1 MSNPSNLYAE
11 KIYSEH
17 PLVLWALD
25 DQADY
30 VSLIT
35 DAKRNMASFPW
46 DDTDS
51 CTISSGSLITGEPFP
66 DSPTSIVS
74 CNVPAGASGESIIL
88 SPDIV
93 NFQDLNTTLG
103 TFSIGSYFYIDSLY
117 INSISIGYEYTDTT
131 TLEVVQKSKTFSD
144 PEYQSWSF
152 MSETFE
158 IPEENTN
165 FKIIIKILT
174 SSGGATSADYKVYF
188 NGITTGQWS
197 EEFHKESLGVTP
209 ASFPATIAID
219 TTDTVIP
226 AAAYGV
232 SSDTAYYL
240 VKNNALLA
248 KNTSIP
254 LVFGASGLTKIIPN
268 TSNKPSLVFPG
279 QGFLNKSGQHKEYT
293 VEFWARIIADSPDP
307 KRIFG
312 PIASTDGLYVDSGF
326 LTLVVGGKSN
336 SHFVG
341 EWFRP
346 MLIHIRLIKNSVTVL
361 LNGEQVIE
369 ISIDTASLLLP
380 DLLDESVPQRS
391 QDWLGFYAYD
401 NVSLIEVDC
410 LAIYSYQVS
419 VSVAKRRWV
428 YGQGVSSAQS
438 INSSYGGTSAFI
450 DYSFSNY
457 TANYNYP
464 SFAQWQQGSFD
475 NLETTSLELTTP
487 SYSLPN
493 IFLDTKSIDDLY
505 TDCKAV
511 QTDQDSGALPYKFL
525 SFRPNSTWAGIGT
538 YLNFPKLNILN
549 DKVKSVYGVF
559 SSGILLIDGG
569 YYNTSPTD
577 SIDAEYYNTTSWAE
591 SYDAGSYVAEG
602 TSQTLI
608 KIYNTL
614 TDDFFVIRLNGDIVE
629 YVLNYNE
636 IEETVYTTEAIE
648 SEQLFAVGINI
659 DDLSNVFGG
668 NVSAFFGNVNG
679 LKVYVAGDEE
689 ITNSFSGKIYS
700 LGFTTE
706 LNHKSI
712 SDYFNEYGV
721 VNFDD
726 LSISGVTEETNALA
740 LINHL
745 ASYTLLPIEA
755 YDEFFL
761 DIGVSGHWQD
771 YLPLSYFAK
780 YVNNAQGASY
790 YDLDF
795 LQFNLGHSS
804 PSKLLEKETTS
815 SWTYEDLKQQY
826 SAPIQQTY
834 YQIDNS
840 LITGWNDY
848 EDLAQKALKYYE
860 YDTSESFVKSYIT
873 FQYVAEG
880 ANALDEHFT
889 IDVPAKEGSIIDI
902 DNYPDWVASKF
913 EVVDNTI
920 IYPSKS
926 IDFNDIAI
934 VYSVDFNVRGIINRP
949 VKIKK
954 LEIASQAL
962 SDNSFNSVGTKF
974 GVDLVPYK
982 KSGIYFDYKSK
993 NPFSIY
999 KSSTPYLYL
1008 TKNSGIEVRG
1018 DFAFETNRGIAMP
1031 INKELSDEYRVSS
1044 MQAWMFAN
1052 QDSFS
1057 ASPIEIFEI
1066 EYKEDIIKFYMVADS
1081 PSGSRAKI
1089 YALSSATGTE
1099 YTKLTYFW
1107 NGVSVQNPVITIKEW
1122 GSLGL
1127 QFSSALKFDLYIG
1140 AINLNGPMLFN
1151 NISFYQANNL
1161 QQVQSVVTRPWLKVK
1176 TSDGTN
1182 WDWTYWSENYD
1193 WQETLV
1199 VSSSELYGVNPT
1211 DVYKNYLGTNK
1222 IIIDDNEGMTF
1233 DANKMKIY
1241 TDTTWQTNTLLPV

>member
-17 PLVLWALD
+17 PLVFWALD

-35 DAKRNMASFPW
+35 NAQRNIASLWTP
-46 DDTDS
+46 TN
-51 CTISSGSLITGEPFP
+51 CTLSSGSAITGEPFP
-66 DSPTSIVS
+66 DSPTSIAS
-74 CNVPAGASGESIIL
+74 CSVPAGASGESIIL
-88 SPDIV
+88 SPDIK
-93 NFQDLNTTLG
+93 NFQTLNTTLG

-117 INSISIGYEYTDTT
+117 INSIAIGYEYTDTT
-131 TLEVVQKSKTFSD
+131 TLEVVQKFKTFAD
-144 PEYQSWSF
+144 PAYQSWSF

-158 IPEENTN
+158 IPDENTN
-165 FKIIIKILT
+165 FKIIIKILK

-209 ASFPATIAID
+209 ASFPETIAID

-268 TSNKPSLVFPG
+268 TSNKPSLIFPG

-326 LTLVVGGKSN
+326 LTLVIGGQSN

-361 LNGEQVIE
+361 VNGEQVIE
-369 ISIDTASLLLP
+369 IAIDTTSLALP
-380 DLLDESVPQRS
+380 DLLNAQLKS
-391 QDWLGFYAYD
+391 QDWLGFYAYE

-410 LAIYSYQVS
+410 FAIYSYQVS
-419 VSVAKRRWV
+419 VTVAKRRWV
-428 YGQGVSSAQS
+428 YGQAVSSAQS

-493 IFLDTKSIDDLY
+493 IFLDTKTLDDLY
-505 TDCKAV
+505 TDCKAI
-511 QTDQDSGALPYKFL
+511 QTDQESGAFPHKFL
-525 SFRPNSTWAGIGT
+525 TFRPNSTWSGLGT

-549 DKVKSVYGVF
+549 DKVKSIYGVF
-559 SSGILLIDGG
+559 GSNVLLL
-569 YYNTSPTD
+569 
-577 SIDAEYYNTTSWAE
+577 DAEYYNTSPADYIEAGYYNTTSWTE
-591 SYDAGSYVAEG
+591 FFDAGNPG
-602 TSQTLI
+602 TNQTLI

-614 TDDFFVIRLNGDIVE
+614 TGDFFIVRLNEAVIE
-629 YVLNYNE
+629 YVLNYNK
-636 IEETVYTTEAIE
+636 EEQIVYTTENIE

-689 ITNSFSGKIYS
+689 TSNSFFGKIYS

-712 SDYFNEYGV
+712 SNYFNEYGV
-721 VNFDD
+721 VKFDD
-726 LSISGVTEETNALA
+726 LSAPGVTEETNAIA

-745 ASYTLLPIEA
+745 ASYTLLPTEA
-755 YDEFFL
+755 YNEFFL

-780 YVNNAQGASY
+780 YVNNAQRASY

-795 LQFNLGHSS
+795 LQFNLGYPS

-815 SWTYEDLKQQY
+815 SWTYEDLREQY

-860 YDTSESFVKSYIT
+860 YDTSESFVKSYVT
-873 FQYVAEG
+873 FQYIADG
-880 ANALDEHFT
+880 ANALDDSFT
-889 IDVPAKEGSIIDI
+889 INVPAKEGSIIDI
-902 DNYPDWVASKF
+902 DNYPDWAASKF
-913 EVVDNTI
+913 EIVDNTI

-926 IDFNDIAI
+926 VDFNDLAV
-934 VYSVDFNVRGIINRP
+934 VYSIDFNVRGIINRP
-949 VKIKK
+949 IKIKE

-962 SDNSFNSVGTKF
+962 SDNAFNSVGTRF

-1018 DFAFETNRGIAMP
+1018 DFDFETNRGIAMP
-1031 INKELSDEYRVSS
+1031 INKELSNEYRVSS

-1066 EYKEDIIKFYMVADS
+1066 QYKEDIIKFYMVADS

-1089 YALSSATGTE
+1089 YAISSVTGTE
-1099 YTKLTYFW
+1099 YTKLKYFW
-1107 NGVSVQNPVITIKEW
+1107 NGVSVQNPIITIKEW

-1127 QFSSALKFDLYIG
+1127 QFSSALNFDLYIG
-1140 AINLNGPMLFN
+1140 AINLNGPILFN

-1161 QQVQSVVTRPWLKVK
+1161 QTIQSIVTRPWLKVK
-1176 TSDGTN
+1176 TSEGVPSN
-1182 WDWTYWSENYD
+1182 WTYWRENFN
-1193 WQETLV
+1193 WQEALV

-1233 DANKMKIY
+1233 DSNQIKIY
-1241 TDTTWQTNTLLPV
+1241 KDTEWQISTLLPV

>member
-30 VSLIT
+30 VTLISESQRNFVSLWSGT
-35 DAKRNMASFPW
+35 G
-46 DDTDS
+46 
-51 CTISSGSLITGEPFP
+51 CTFSSGSSISGEPFP
-66 DSPTSIVS
+66 DSTTSIVS
-74 CNVPAGASGESIIL
+74 CSVPGGLTGEATFW
-88 SPDIV
+88 SPYLY

-103 TFSIGSYFYIDSLY
+103 TFSLGSYFYVDSLY

-131 TLEVVQKSKTFSD
+131 TSQVIQTFKD
-144 PEYQSWSF
+144 PIVTAYQSWSF
-152 MSETFE
+152 ISGTFE
-158 IPEENTN
+158 IPNENTN
-165 FKIIIKILT
+165 FKIIIKVST
-174 SSGGATSADYKVYF
+174 QSGGATSNDYKIYF
-188 NGITTGQWS
+188 NGITAGQWS
-197 EEFHKESLGVTP
+197 EEFHKESLGITP
-209 ASFPATIAID
+209 ESFPATIAID

-232 SSDTAYYL
+232 SDDTAYYL
-240 VKNNALLA
+240 VKDSALLA

-254 LVFGASGLTKIIPN
+254 LVFGASGVTKIIAN
-268 TSNKPSLVFPG
+268 TLSKPSLIFPG
-279 QGFLNKSGQHKEYT
+279 QGFLNKSGQYKEYT

-326 LTLVVGGKSN
+326 LTLVVGGKSK

-369 ISIDTASLLLP
+369 IAIDTTSLILP
-380 DLLDESVPQRS
+380 DLLDIEARS

-401 NVSLIEVDC
+401 NVSLIEIDC
-410 LAIYSYQVS
+410 FAIYSYQVS

-428 YGQGVSSAQS
+428 YGQAVSSAQS

-450 DYSFSNY
+450 DYSFSDY
-457 TANYNYP
+457 TSNYNYP

-475 NLETTSLELTTP
+475 NVETTSLELTTP
-487 SYSLPN
+487 SYSLPE
-493 IFLDTKSIDDLY
+493 IFLDTKTIDDLY
-505 TDCKAV
+505 TDCKAI

-525 SFRPNSTWAGIGT
+525 SFRPNATWAGLGT

-549 DKVKSVYGVF
+549 DKLKSFYGVF
-559 SSGILLIDGG
+559 SQDVVLIDAG
-569 YYNTSPTD
+569 YYNTSPAD
-577 SIDAEYYNTTSWAE
+577 SIDAEYYNTSSWAE
-591 SYDAGSYVAEG
+591 SYDGGGVIGEG
-602 TSQTLI
+602 TNQTLV
-608 KIYNTL
+608 KIYNTV
-614 TDDFFVIRLNGDIVE
+614 TGDYFVIRFNADRIE
-629 YVLNYNE
+629 YILNYNG
-636 IEETVYTTEAIE
+636 IEESIYTTEVIE
-648 SEQLFAVGINI
+648 SGQLFAVGVNI

-668 NVSAFFGNVNG
+668 SVSAFFGNVNG
-679 LKVYVAGDEE
+679 LKIYIAGDEE

-700 LGFTTE
+700 LGFSTE

-712 SDYFNEYGV
+712 ATHFNESGI

-726 LSISGVTEETNALA
+726 LSVSGVTEETTAIA

-761 DIGVSGHWQD
+761 DIGVSGYWQD
-771 YLPLSYFAK
+771 YLPLSYFAQ
-780 YVNNAQGASY
+780 YVDNAQGASF

-795 LQFNLGHSS
+795 LQFNIGYPA

-815 SWTYEDLKQQY
+815 SWTYADLQQEY
-826 SAPIQQTY
+826 SAPIQKTY
-834 YQIDNS
+834 NQLDNS

-848 EDLAQKALKYYE
+848 EDLSQKALKYYE
-860 YDTSESFVKSYIT
+860 YDTSDSFVKSYLT
-873 FQYVAEG
+873 FQYITEG
-880 ANALDEHFT
+880 ANALSESFT
-889 IDVPAKEGSIIDI
+889 IDVPAKEGSVIDI
-902 DNYPDWVASKF
+902 NNYPDWAASKF
-913 EVVDNTI
+913 EVVDNTL

-926 IDFNDIAI
+926 VDFNDLAV
-934 VYSVDFNVRGIINRP
+934 VYSIDFNVRGIINRP
-949 VKIKK
+949 IKIKK
-954 LEIASQAL
+954 LEIASQAFN
-962 SDNSFNSVGTKF
+962 DNSFNSVGTRF

-982 KSGIYFDYKSK
+982 KSGIYYDYKSK

-1018 DFAFETNRGIAMP
+1018 DFDFETNRGLALP

-1044 MQAWMFAN
+1044 MQTWMFSN

-1066 EYKEDIIKFYMVADS
+1066 RHKEDTIKFYMVADS

-1089 YALSSATGTE
+1089 YAKSNATGLD
-1099 YTKLTYFW
+1099 YTDLTYFW
-1107 NGVSVQNPVITIKEW
+1107 NGISVKNPVITIKEW
-1122 GSLGL
+1122 GALGL
-1127 QFSSALKFDLYIG
+1127 QFSSALNFDLYLG
-1140 AINLNGPMLFN
+1140 AINLNGPILFN

-1161 QQVQSVVTRPWLKVK
+1161 QQVQSVITRPWLKVR
-1176 TSDGTN
+1176 TDDGVSRA
-1182 WDWTYWSENYD
+1182 WSYWSENYD
-1193 WQETLV
+1193 WQEALV
-1199 VSSSELYGVNPT
+1199 VSSSDLYGVNPT

-1233 DANKMKIY
+1233 DADKIKIY
-1241 TDTTWQTNTLLPV
+1241 NDTTWQTTTLLPV

>member
-35 DAKRNMASFPW
+35 DAQRNMASLW
-46 DDTDS
+46 TGTN
-51 CTISSGSLITGEPFP
+51 CTLALESPVTGEPFP
-66 DSPTSIVS
+66 TSPTSMVS
-74 CNVPAGASGESIIL
+74 CSVPAGASGESIIL
-88 SPDIV
+88 SPDLY
-93 NFQDLNTTLG
+93 NFQNLNTTLG
-103 TFSIGSYFYIDSLY
+103 TFSIGSYFYVDSLY

-131 TLEVVQKSKTFSD
+131 TLEVVQKFKTFAD
-144 PEYQSWSF
+144 PAYQSWSF

-158 IPEENTN
+158 IPDENTN
-165 FKIIIKILT
+165 FKIIIKILK

-209 ASFPATIAID
+209 ESFPATIAID
-219 TTDTVIP
+219 TTDTVIS

-268 TSNKPSLVFPG
+268 TSNKPSLIFPG

-326 LTLVVGGKSN
+326 LTLVIGGKSK

-361 LNGEQVIE
+361 LNGEQVID
-369 ISIDTASLLLP
+369 IAIDTTSLSLP

-401 NVSLIEVDC
+401 NVNLIEVDC
-410 LAIYSYQVS
+410 VAIYSYQVS
-419 VSVAKRRWV
+419 VTVAKRRWV
-428 YGQGVSSAQS
+428 YGQAVSSAQS

-464 SFAQWQQGSFD
+464 SFAQWQQGRFD

-493 IFLDTKSIDDLY
+493 IFLDTKTLDDLY
-505 TDCKAV
+505 TDCKAI
-511 QTDQDSGALPYKFL
+511 QTDQESGELPYKFL
-525 SFRPNSTWAGIGT
+525 TFRPDSSWNALGT
-538 YLNFPKLNILN
+538 YLNFSKFNILN
-549 DKVKSVYGVF
+549 DKIKSIYGVF
-559 SSGILLIDGG
+559 SSERILIDGG
-569 YYNTSPTD
+569 YYNTSATE
-577 SIDAEYYNTTSWAE
+577 SFDAEYYNTPSWLE
-591 SYDAGSYVAEG
+591 SYDAGIPAAEG
-602 TSQTLI
+602 TVQTLI

-614 TDDFFVIRLNGDIVE
+614 TDDFFITRLNGNIIE
-629 YVLNYNE
+629 YLLNYNGV
-636 IEETVYTTEAIE
+636 EEAIYTTEAIE
-648 SEQLFAVGINI
+648 PNQLFAVGINI
-659 DDLSNVFGG
+659 DELSNVFGG

-679 LKVYVAGDEE
+679 LKIYVAGDEE
-689 ITNSFSGKIYS
+689 TSNSFSGKIYS

-706 LNHKSI
+706 LNNKSI
-712 SDYFNEYGV
+712 ADYFNEYGV

-726 LSISGVTEETNALA
+726 LSVSGVTEETNAIA

-761 DIGVSGHWQD
+761 DIGVSGYWED

-780 YVNNAQGASY
+780 YVDNSQGASF

-795 LQFNLGHSS
+795 LQFNIGYPS

-815 SWTYEDLKQQY
+815 SWTYEQLKESY

-840 LITGWNDY
+840 LITGWDNY

-860 YDTSESFVKSYIT
+860 YDTSESFVKSYVT
-873 FQYVAEG
+873 FQYIADG
-880 ANALDEHFT
+880 ANALDDSFT

-902 DNYPDWVASKF
+902 DNYPDWAASKF

-926 IDFNDIAI
+926 IDFNDLAV
-934 VYSVDFNVRGIINRP
+934 VYSIDFNVRGIINRP
-949 VKIKK
+949 IKIKE

-962 SDNSFNSVGTKF
+962 SDNAFNSVGTRF

-1018 DFAFETNRGIAMP
+1018 DFEFETNRGIAMP

-1066 EYKEDIIKFYMVADS
+1066 RYKEDTIKFYMVADS

-1089 YALSSATGTE
+1089 YATSSLTGTE
-1099 YTKLTYFW
+1099 YTGLTYFW
-1107 NGVSVQNPVITIKEW
+1107 NGISVQNPIITIKEW

-1127 QFSSALKFDLYIG
+1127 QFSSALNFGLYIG
-1140 AINLNGPMLFN
+1140 AINLNGPILFN

-1161 QQVQSVVTRPWLKVK
+1161 QQIQSIVTRPWLKVK
-1176 TSDGTN
+1176 TNDGVN
-1182 WDWTYWSENYD
+1182 RAWSYWSENFD

-1199 VSSSELYGVNPT
+1199 VSSSELYGVNPA

-1233 DANKMKIY
+1233 DANKVKIY
-1241 TDTTWQTNTLLPV
+1241 KDTTWDTKTLLPV

>member
-30 VSLIT
+30 VSLIP
-35 DAKRNMASFPW
+35 DAQRNIASLW
-46 DDTDS
+46 DDTES
-51 CTISSGSLITGEPFP
+51 CTLSSGSAPAGEPFP
-66 DSPTSIVS
+66 DSPTSLVS

-88 SPDIV
+88 SPDLGPDDPDPKV
-93 NFQDLNTTLG
+93 NFQNLNTTLG
-103 TFSIGSYFYIDSLY
+103 TFSLGSYFYIDSLY
-117 INSISIGYEYTDTT
+117 IDSISIGYEYTDTT
-131 TLEVVQKSKTFSD
+131 TLQVVQKFKDFTNLS
-144 PEYQSWSF
+144 YQSWSF
-152 MSETFE
+152 MSATFE

-165 FKIIIKILT
+165 FKIIIKILK

-209 ASFPATIAID
+209 ESFPATIAID

-232 SSDTAYYL
+232 SSNTAYYL
-240 VKNNALLA
+240 VKDSALLA

-268 TSNKPSLVFPG
+268 TSNKPSLIFPG

-312 PIASTDGLYVDSGF
+312 PIASADGLYVDSGF
-326 LTLVVGGKSN
+326 LTLVIGGKSN

-369 ISIDTASLLLP
+369 IAIDTTSLSLP
-380 DLLDESVPQRS
+380 DLLNAQLKS
-391 QDWLGFYAYD
+391 QDWLGFYAYE

-419 VSVAKRRWV
+419 VTVAKRRWV
-428 YGQGVSSAQS
+428 YGQAVSSAQS

-493 IFLDTKSIDDLY
+493 IFLDTKTLDDLY
-505 TDCKAV
+505 TDCKAI
-511 QTDQDSGALPYKFL
+511 QTDQESGAFPHKFL
-525 SFRPNSTWAGIGT
+525 TFRPNSTWSGLGT

-549 DKVKSVYGVF
+549 DKVKSIYGVF
-559 SSGILLIDGG
+559 GSNVLLL
-569 YYNTSPTD
+569 
-577 SIDAEYYNTTSWAE
+577 DAEYYNTSPADYIEAGYYNTTSWTE
-591 SYDAGSYVAEG
+591 FFDAGNPG
-602 TSQTLI
+602 TNQTLI

-614 TDDFFVIRLNGDIVE
+614 TGDFFIVRLNEAVIE
-629 YVLNYNE
+629 YALNYNK
-636 IEETVYTTEAIE
+636 EEQIVYTTENIE

-689 ITNSFSGKIYS
+689 TSNSFFGKIYS

-706 LNHKSI
+706 INHKSI
-712 SDYFNEYGV
+712 SNYFNEYGV
-721 VNFDD
+721 VKFDD
-726 LSISGVTEETNALA
+726 LSAPGVTEETNAIA

-745 ASYTLLPIEA
+745 ASYTLLPTEA
-755 YDEFFL
+755 YDKFFL

-795 LQFNLGHSS
+795 LQFNLGYPS
-804 PSKLLEKETTS
+804 PSKLLEKETNS
-815 SWTYEDLKQQY
+815 SWTYEDLKEEY

-848 EDLAQKALKYYE
+848 EDLSQKALKYYE
-860 YDTSESFVKSYIT
+860 YDTSESFVKSYVT
-873 FQYVAEG
+873 FQYIAEG
-880 ANALDEHFT
+880 ANALDETFN
-889 IDVPAKEGSIIDI
+889 INVPAKEGSIIDI
-902 DNYPDWVASKF
+902 DNYPDWAASKF
-913 EVVDNTI
+913 EIVDNTI

-926 IDFNDIAI
+926 VDFNDLAV
-934 VYSVDFNVRGIINRP
+934 VYSIEFNVRGIINRP
-949 VKIKK
+949 IKIKE

-962 SDNSFNSVGTKF
+962 SDNAFNSVGTRF

-1018 DFAFETNRGIAMP
+1018 DFNFETNRGIAMP

-1052 QDSFS
+1052 QDFFS

-1066 EYKEDIIKFYMVADS
+1066 KYKEDIIKFYMVADS

-1089 YALSSATGTE
+1089 YATSSLTGTE
-1099 YTKLTYFW
+1099 YTGLTYFW
-1107 NGVSVQNPVITIKEW
+1107 NGISVQNPVITIKEW

-1127 QFSSALKFDLYIG
+1127 QFSSALNFDLYTG
-1140 AINLNGPMLFN
+1140 AINLNGPILFN

-1161 QQVQSVVTRPWLKVK
+1161 QTIQSIVTRPWQKVEIE
-1176 TSDGTN
+1176 N
-1182 WDWTYWSENYD
+1182 EWTYWSENFS
-1193 WQETLV
+1193 WQEALV

-1233 DANKMKIY
+1233 DSNQIKIY
-1241 TDTTWQTNTLLPV
+1241 TDTTWETKTLLPV

>member
-35 DAKRNMASFPW
+35 EAKRNIVSFPW
-46 DDTDS
+46 ATTS
-51 CTISSGSLITGEPFP
+51 CTLSSGSAITDEPFP

-88 SPDIV
+88 SPDIE
-93 NFQDLNTTLG
+93 NFQNLNTTLG

-117 INSISIGYEYTDTT
+117 IDSISIGYEYTDTT
-131 TLEVVQKSKTFSD
+131 TLQVVQKFKDFTNLS
-144 PEYQSWSF
+144 YQSWSF
-152 MSETFE
+152 MSATFE

-165 FKIIIKILT
+165 FKIIIKILK
-174 SSGGATSADYKVYF
+174 SSGGATSDDYKVYF
-188 NGITTGQWS
+188 NGITAGQWS

-209 ASFPATIAID
+209 ESFPATIAIN

-232 SSDTAYYL
+232 SSNTAYYL
-240 VKNNALLA
+240 VKDSALLA

-268 TSNKPSLVFPG
+268 TSNKPSLIFPG

-326 LTLVVGGKSN
+326 LTLVIGGKSN

-361 LNGEQVIE
+361 VNGEQVIE
-369 ISIDTASLLLP
+369 IAIDTTSLSLP
-380 DLLDESVPQRS
+380 DLLNAQLKS
-391 QDWLGFYAYD
+391 QDWLGFYAYE

-419 VSVAKRRWV
+419 VTVAKRRWV
-428 YGQGVSSAQS
+428 YGQAVSSAQS

-493 IFLDTKSIDDLY
+493 IFLDTKTLDDLY
-505 TDCKAV
+505 TDCKAI
-511 QTDQDSGALPYKFL
+511 QTDQESGAFPHKFL
-525 SFRPNSTWAGIGT
+525 TFRPNSTWSGLGT

-549 DKVKSVYGVF
+549 DKVKSIYGVF
-559 SSGILLIDGG
+559 GSNVLLL
-569 YYNTSPTD
+569 
-577 SIDAEYYNTTSWAE
+577 DAEYYNTSPADYIEAGYYNTTSWTE
-591 SYDAGSYVAEG
+591 FFDAGNPG
-602 TSQTLI
+602 TNQTLI

-614 TDDFFVIRLNGDIVE
+614 TGDFFIVRLNEAVIE
-629 YVLNYNE
+629 YALNYNK
-636 IEETVYTTEAIE
+636 EEQIVYTTENIE

-689 ITNSFSGKIYS
+689 TSNSFFGKIYS

-706 LNHKSI
+706 INHKSI
-712 SDYFNEYGV
+712 SNYFNEYGV
-721 VNFDD
+721 VKFDD
-726 LSISGVTEETNALA
+726 LSAPGVTEETNAIA

-745 ASYTLLPIEA
+745 ASYTLLPTEA
-755 YDEFFL
+755 YDKFFL

-795 LQFNLGHSS
+795 LQFNLGYPS
-804 PSKLLEKETTS
+804 PSKLLEKETNS
-815 SWTYEDLKQQY
+815 SWTYEDLKEEY

-848 EDLAQKALKYYE
+848 EDLSQKALKYYE
-860 YDTSESFVKSYIT
+860 YDTSESFVKSYVT
-873 FQYVAEG
+873 FQYIADG
-880 ANALDEHFT
+880 ANALDETFN
-889 IDVPAKEGSIIDI
+889 INVPAKEGSIIDI
-902 DNYPDWVASKF
+902 DNYPDWAASKF
-913 EVVDNTI
+913 EIVDNTI

-926 IDFNDIAI
+926 VDFNDLAV
-934 VYSVDFNVRGIINRP
+934 VYSIEFNVRGIINRP
-949 VKIKK
+949 IKIKE

-962 SDNSFNSVGTKF
+962 SDNAFNSVGTRF

-1018 DFAFETNRGIAMP
+1018 DFNFETNRGIAMP

-1052 QDSFS
+1052 QDFFS

-1066 EYKEDIIKFYMVADS
+1066 KYKEDIIKFYMVADS

-1089 YALSSATGTE
+1089 YATSSLTGTE
-1099 YTKLTYFW
+1099 YTGLTYFW
-1107 NGVSVQNPVITIKEW
+1107 NGISVQNPVITIKEW

-1127 QFSSALKFDLYIG
+1127 QFSSALNFDLYTG
-1140 AINLNGPMLFN
+1140 AINLNGPILFN

-1161 QQVQSVVTRPWLKVK
+1161 QTIQSIVTRPWQKVEIE
-1176 TSDGTN
+1176 N
-1182 WDWTYWSENYD
+1182 EWTYWSENFS
-1193 WQETLV
+1193 WQEALV

-1233 DANKMKIY
+1233 DSNQIKIY
-1241 TDTTWQTNTLLPV
+1241 TDTTWETKTLLPV

>member
-35 DAKRNMASFPW
+35 EAKRNIVSLW
-46 DDTDS
+46 DDTES
-51 CTISSGSLITGEPFP
+51 CTLSSGSAPAEEPFP
-66 DSPTSIVS
+66 DSFTSLVS

-88 SPDIV
+88 SPDID
-93 NFQDLNTTLG
+93 NFQNLNTTLG

-117 INSISIGYEYTDTT
+117 INSIAIGYEYTDTT
-131 TLEVVQKSKTFSD
+131 TLEVVQKLKTFAD
-144 PEYQSWSF
+144 PAYQSWSF

-165 FKIIIKILT
+165 FKIIIKILK

-232 SSDTAYYL
+232 SSNTAYYL

-268 TSNKPSLVFPG
+268 TSNKPSLIFPG

-326 LTLVVGGKSN
+326 LTLVIGGQSN

-361 LNGEQVIE
+361 VNGEQVIE
-369 ISIDTASLLLP
+369 IAIDTTSLALP
-380 DLLDESVPQRS
+380 DLLNAQLKS
-391 QDWLGFYAYD
+391 QDWLGFYAYE

-410 LAIYSYQVS
+410 FAIYSYQVS
-419 VSVAKRRWV
+419 VTVAKRRWV
-428 YGQGVSSAQS
+428 YGQAVSSAQS

-493 IFLDTKSIDDLY
+493 IFLDTKSLDDLY
-505 TDCKAV
+505 TDCKAI
-511 QTDQDSGALPYKFL
+511 QTDQESGAFPHKFL
-525 SFRPNSTWAGIGT
+525 TFRPNSTWSGLGT

-549 DKVKSVYGVF
+549 DKVKSIYGVF
-559 SSGILLIDGG
+559 GSNVLLL
-569 YYNTSPTD
+569 
-577 SIDAEYYNTTSWAE
+577 DAEYYNTSPADYIEAGYYNTTSWTE
-591 SYDAGSYVAEG
+591 FFDAGNPG
-602 TSQTLI
+602 TNQTLI

-614 TDDFFVIRLNGDIVE
+614 TGDFFIVRLNETVIE
-629 YVLNYNE
+629 YVLNYNK
-636 IEETVYTTEAIE
+636 EEQIVYTTENIE

-689 ITNSFSGKIYS
+689 TSNSFFGKIYS

-712 SDYFNEYGV
+712 SNYFNEYGV
-721 VNFDD
+721 VKFDD
-726 LSISGVTEETNALA
+726 LSAPGVTEETNAIA

-745 ASYTLLPIEA
+745 ASYTLLPTEA
-755 YDEFFL
+755 YNEFFL

-795 LQFNLGHSS
+795 LQFNLGYPS
-804 PSKLLEKETTS
+804 PSKLLEKETNS
-815 SWTYEDLKQQY
+815 SWTYEDLKEEY

-848 EDLAQKALKYYE
+848 EDLSQKALKYYE
-860 YDTSESFVKSYIT
+860 YDTSESFVKSYVT
-873 FQYVAEG
+873 FQYIADG
-880 ANALDEHFT
+880 ANALDETFN
-889 IDVPAKEGSIIDI
+889 INVPAKEGSIIDI
-902 DNYPDWVASKF
+902 DNYPDWAASKF
-913 EVVDNTI
+913 EIVDNTI

-926 IDFNDIAI
+926 VDFNDLAV
-934 VYSVDFNVRGIINRP
+934 VYSIEFNVRGIINRP
-949 VKIKK
+949 IKIKE

-962 SDNSFNSVGTKF
+962 SDNAFNSVGTRF

-1018 DFAFETNRGIAMP
+1018 DFNFETNRGIAMP

-1044 MQAWMFAN
+1044 MQAWMFVN
-1052 QDSFS
+1052 QDFFS

-1066 EYKEDIIKFYMVADS
+1066 KYKEDIIKFYMVADS

-1089 YALSSATGTE
+1089 YATSSLTGTE
-1099 YTKLTYFW
+1099 YTGLTYFW
-1107 NGVSVQNPVITIKEW
+1107 NGISVQNPVITIKEW

-1127 QFSSALKFDLYIG
+1127 QFSSALNFDLYTG
-1140 AINLNGPMLFN
+1140 AINLNGPILFN

-1161 QQVQSVVTRPWLKVK
+1161 QTIQSIVTRPWLKVLN
-1176 TSDGTN
+1176 SDGEKL
-1182 WDWTYWSENYD
+1182 WSYWSENFN
-1193 WQETLV
+1193 WQEALV

-1233 DANKMKIY
+1233 DSNKMKIY
-1241 TDTTWQTNTLLPV
+1241 TDTTWDTKTLLPV

>member
-35 DAKRNMASFPW
+35 DAQRNIASLW
-46 DDTDS
+46 DDTES
-51 CTISSGSLITGEPFP
+51 CTLSSGSAITGEPFP
-66 DSPTSIVS
+66 NSPTSIVS
-74 CNVPAGASGESIIL
+74 CSVPAGASGESVIL
-88 SPDIV
+88 SPDIK
-93 NFQDLNTTLG
+93 NFQTLNTTLG

-117 INSISIGYEYTDTT
+117 INSIAIGYEYTDTT
-131 TLEVVQKSKTFSD
+131 TLEVVQELKYFSD
-144 PEYQSWSF
+144 LAYQSWSF
-152 MSETFE
+152 ISETFE

-165 FKIIIKILT
+165 FKIIIKILK

-268 TSNKPSLVFPG
+268 TSNKPSLIFPG

-293 VEFWARIIADSPDP
+293 VEFWARIIADSPDA

-326 LTLVVGGKSN
+326 LTLVIGGKSN

-369 ISIDTASLLLP
+369 IAIDTTSLSLP
-380 DLLDESVPQRS
+380 DLLDAELRS

-419 VSVAKRRWV
+419 VTIAKRRWV
-428 YGQGVSSAQS
+428 YGQAVSSAQS

-464 SFAQWQQGSFD
+464 SFAQWQQGRFD

-493 IFLDTKSIDDLY
+493 IFLDIKSLDALY
-505 TDCKAV
+505 AGCKAI

-525 SFRPNSTWAGIGT
+525 TFRPDSSWNALGT
-538 YLNFPKLNILN
+538 YLNFSKFNILN
-549 DKVKSVYGVF
+549 DKIKSIYGVF
-559 SSGILLIDGG
+559 SS
-569 YYNTSPTD
+569 
-577 SIDAEYYNTTSWAE
+577 SIPLGVD
-591 SYDAGSYVAEG
+591 EG
-602 TSQTLI
+602 TVQTLI

-614 TDDFFVIRLNGDIVE
+614 TDDFFIARINGNVVQYI
-629 YVLNYNE
+629 LSYNGV
-636 IEETVYTTEAIE
+636 EETLYTTEAIE

-659 DDLSNVFGG
+659 DDLSNFFGG
-668 NVSAFFGNVNG
+668 NISAFFGNVNG
-679 LKVYVAGDEE
+679 LKIYVAGDEE
-689 ITNSFSGKIYS
+689 TSNSFSGKIYS

-712 SDYFNEYGV
+712 SDYFNEYGI

-726 LSISGVTEETNALA
+726 LSVSGVTEETNAIA

-745 ASYTLLPIEA
+745 ASYTLLPVES
-755 YDEFFL
+755 YDKFFL
-761 DIGVSGHWQD
+761 DIGVSGYWED

-780 YVNNAQGASY
+780 YVDNSQGASF

-795 LQFNLGHSS
+795 LQFNIGYPSA
-804 PSKLLEKETTS
+804 SKLLEKETTS
-815 SWTYEDLKQQY
+815 SWTYEQLKESY
-826 SAPIQQTY
+826 SAPIQQSY
-834 YQIDNS
+834 SQIDNS
-840 LITGWNDY
+840 LITGWNNY
-848 EDLAQKALKYYE
+848 EDLSQKALKYYE
-860 YDTSESFVKSYIT
+860 YDTSESFVKSYVT
-873 FQYVAEG
+873 FQYIADG
-880 ANALDEHFT
+880 ANALDDSFT
-889 IDVPAKEGSIIDI
+889 IDVPAKEGSVIDI
-902 DNYPDWVASKF
+902 DNYPNWAASKF
-913 EVVDNTI
+913 EIVDNTI

-926 IDFNDIAI
+926 VDFNKLAV
-934 VYSVDFNVRGIINRP
+934 VYSIDFNVRGIINRP
-949 VKIKK
+949 IKIKE
-954 LEIASQAL
+954 LEIASQAF
-962 SDNSFNSVGTKF
+962 SDNAFNSVGTRF

-1018 DFAFETNRGIAMP
+1018 DFEFETNRGIAMP

-1044 MQAWMFAN
+1044 MQVWMFAN

-1057 ASPIEIFEI
+1057 AMPIQIFEI
-1066 EYKEDIIKFYMVADS
+1066 RHKEDTIKFYMVADN

-1089 YALSSATGTE
+1089 YAISSLTETE
-1099 YTKLTYFW
+1099 YTGLTYFW
-1107 NGVSVQNPVITIKEW
+1107 NGVSVQDPIITIKEW

-1127 QFSSALKFDLYIG
+1127 QFSSALNFDLYIG
-1140 AINLNGPMLFN
+1140 AINLNGPILFN

-1161 QQVQSVVTRPWLKVK
+1161 QQIQSVVTRPWLNVK
-1176 TSDGTN
+1176 TSQGINRT
-1182 WDWTYWSENYD
+1182 WSYWSENFN
-1193 WQETLV
+1193 WQEALV
-1199 VSSSELYGVNPT
+1199 VSSSELYGVNPA

-1233 DANKMKIY
+1233 DANKVKIY
-1241 TDTTWQTNTLLPV
+1241 KDTEWQISTLLPV

>member
-35 DAKRNMASFPW
+35 DPQRSIASLW
-46 DDTDS
+46 TGTN
-51 CTISSGSLITGEPFP
+51 CTLSSGSLITGEPFP

-74 CNVPAGASGESIIL
+74 CSVPAGASGESIIL

-93 NFQDLNTTLG
+93 NFQSLNTTLG
-103 TFSIGSYFYIDSLY
+103 TFSIGSYFYVDSLY
-117 INSISIGYEYTDTT
+117 IDYIAIGYQYEDTT
-131 TLEVVQKSKTFSD
+131 TSQIVQKFGQLKEAS
-144 PEYQSWSF
+144 YQSWSF
-152 MSETFE
+152 ISETFE

-165 FKIIIKILT
+165 FKIFIEILK

-188 NGITTGQWS
+188 NGITAGQWS

-209 ASFPATIAID
+209 VSFPASIAID

-240 VKNNALLA
+240 VKDSALLA

-268 TSNKPSLVFPG
+268 TSNKPSLIFPG

-326 LTLVVGGKSN
+326 LTLVIGGKSK

-361 LNGEQVIE
+361 VNGEQVIE
-369 ISIDTASLLLP
+369 IAIDTASLVLP
-380 DLLDESVPQRS
+380 DLLDESVPKRS

-410 LAIYSYQVS
+410 VAIYSYQVA

-505 TDCKAV
+505 TDCKAI

-549 DKVKSVYGVF
+549 DKVKSIYGVF

-577 SIDAEYYNTTSWAE
+577 SIDAEYYNTPSWVE
-591 SYDAGSYVAEG
+591 SYEGGSPIAEG
-602 TSQTLI
+602 TNQTLI
-608 KIYNTL
+608 KIYNTI
-614 TDDFFVIRLNGDIVE
+614 TDDFFVIRLNADVIE
-629 YVLNYNE
+629 YVLKYNGVEE
-636 IEETVYTTEAIE
+636 IVYTTEVIE
-648 SEQLFAVGINI
+648 PEQLFAVGINV

-689 ITNSFSGKIYS
+689 TTNSFSGKIYS

-712 SDYFNEYGV
+712 SDYFNEYGI

-795 LQFNLGHSS
+795 LQFNLGYPS

-848 EDLAQKALKYYE
+848 EDLSQKALKYYE
-860 YDTSESFVKSYIT
+860 YDTSESFVKSYVT
-873 FQYVAEG
+873 FQYIAEG
-880 ANALDEHFT
+880 ANSLDEDFT
-889 IDVPAKEGSIIDI
+889 IDVPAKKGSIIDI
-902 DNYPDWVASKF
+902 DNYPDWAASKF

-926 IDFNDIAI
+926 VDFNDIAI
-934 VYSVDFNVRGIINRP
+934 VYSIEFNVRGIINRP
-949 VKIKK
+949 IKIKE
-954 LEIASQAL
+954 LEIASQAF
-962 SDNSFNSVGTKF
+962 SDNAFNSVGTKF

-1044 MQAWMFAN
+1044 MQAWLFAN

-1066 EYKEDIIKFYMVADS
+1066 EYKEDTIKFYMVADS

-1089 YALSSATGTE
+1089 YAMSSVTGTE

-1127 QFSSALKFDLYIG
+1127 QFSSALNFDLYIG
-1140 AINLNGPMLFN
+1140 AINLNGPILFN

-1161 QQVQSVVTRPWLKVK
+1161 QTIQSFVTRPWLKVLNN
-1176 TSDGTN
+1176 DGEKL
-1182 WDWTYWSENYD
+1182 WSYWSENFN
-1193 WQETLV
+1193 WQEALV

-1211 DVYKNYLGTNK
+1211 DVYRNYLGTNK

-1233 DANKMKIY
+1233 DSNKMKIY
-1241 TDTTWQTNTLLPV
+1241 TDTTWDTKTLLPV

>member
-35 DAKRNMASFPW
+35 DAQRNIASLWTP
-46 DDTDS
+46 TN
-51 CTISSGSLITGEPFP
+51 CTLSSGSAITGEPFP
-66 DSPTSIVS
+66 DSTTSIAS
-74 CNVPAGASGESIIL
+74 CSVPAGASGESIIL
-88 SPDIV
+88 SPDIE
-93 NFQDLNTTLG
+93 NFQTLNTTLG

-117 INSISIGYEYTDTT
+117 INSIAIGYEYTDTT
-131 TLEVVQKSKTFSD
+131 TLEVVQKFKTFAD
-144 PEYQSWSF
+144 PAYQSWSF

-165 FKIIIKILT
+165 FKIIIKILK
-174 SSGGATSADYKVYF
+174 SSGGATSADYRVYF

-232 SSDTAYYL
+232 SSNTAYYL

-268 TSNKPSLVFPG
+268 TSNKPSLIFPG

-326 LTLVVGGKSN
+326 LTLVIGGQSK

-369 ISIDTASLLLP
+369 IAIDTTSLSLP
-380 DLLDESVPQRS
+380 DLLDAELRS

-401 NVSLIEVDC
+401 NVNLIEVDC

-419 VSVAKRRWV
+419 VTVAKRRRV
-428 YGQGVSSAQS
+428 YGQAVSSAQS

-493 IFLDTKSIDDLY
+493 IFLDTKSLDDLY
-505 TDCKAV
+505 TDCKAI
-511 QTDQDSGALPYKFL
+511 QTDQESGALPYKFL
-525 SFRPNSTWAGIGT
+525 TFRPDASWAGLGT
-538 YLNFPKLNILN
+538 YLNFPKFNILN
-549 DKVKSVYGVF
+549 DKIKSIYGVF
-559 SSGILLIDGG
+559 SSSILLIDGG
-569 YYNTSPTD
+569 YYNTTPTE
-577 SIDAEYYNTTSWAE
+577 SFDAEYYNTATWIE
-591 SYDAGSYVAEG
+591 SYDGGASVAEG
-602 TSQTLI
+602 TVQTLI

-614 TDDFFVIRLNGDIVE
+614 TDDFFIARLNESIVE
-629 YVLNYNE
+629 YVLNYNGL
-636 IEETVYTTEAIE
+636 EETIYTTEAIE
-648 SEQLFAVGINI
+648 PDQLFAVGINI

-679 LKVYVAGDEE
+679 LKIYVAGDEQ
-689 ITNSFSGKIYS
+689 TSNSFSGKIYS

-712 SDYFNEYGV
+712 SQYFNEYGV

-726 LSISGVTEETNALA
+726 LSVSGVAEETNAIA

-761 DIGVSGHWQD
+761 DIGVSGYWQD

-780 YVNNAQGASY
+780 YVDNAQGASF

-795 LQFNLGHSS
+795 LQFNIGYPS

-815 SWTYEDLKQQY
+815 SWTYEQLKESY

-834 YQIDNS
+834 YQLDNS
-840 LITGWNDY
+840 LITGWDNY

-873 FQYVAEG
+873 FQYVADG
-880 ANALDEHFT
+880 ANALDDSFA
-889 IDVPAKEGSIIDI
+889 INVPAKEGSIIDI
-902 DNYPDWVASKF
+902 DNYPNWAASKF

-926 IDFNDIAI
+926 IDFNDLAV
-934 VYSVDFNVRGIINRP
+934 VYSIDFNVRGIINRP
-949 VKIKK
+949 IKIKE
-954 LEIASQAL
+954 LELASQAF
-962 SDNSFNSVGTKF
+962 SDNAFNSVGTRF

-1018 DFAFETNRGIAMP
+1018 DFNFETNRGIAMP

-1066 EYKEDIIKFYMVADS
+1066 EYKEDTIKFYMVADS

-1089 YALSSATGTE
+1089 YAMSSVTGTE
-1099 YTKLTYFW
+1099 YKKLTYFW
-1107 NGVSVQNPVITIKEW
+1107 NGVSVQNPIITIKEW

-1127 QFSSALKFDLYIG
+1127 QFSSALNFDLFIG
-1140 AINLNGPMLFN
+1140 AINLNGPILFN

-1161 QQVQSVVTRPWLKVK
+1161 QQIQSIVTRPWLKVK
-1176 TSDGTN
+1176 TSEGVVNT
-1182 WDWTYWSENYD
+1182 WSYWSENYD

-1233 DANKMKIY
+1233 DANKVKVY
-1241 TDTTWQTNTLLPV
+1241 KDTEWQTSTLLPV

>member
-11 KIYSEH
+11 KVYSEH

-35 DAKRNMASFPW
+35 DAQRNIASLW
-46 DDTDS
+46 DDTES
-51 CTISSGSLITGEPFP
+51 CAISSGSLITGEPFP

-88 SPDIV
+88 SPDII
-93 NFQDLNTTLG
+93 NFQTLNTTLG

-117 INSISIGYEYTDTT
+117 ISSISIGYEYTDTT
-131 TLEVVQKSKTFSD
+131 TLEVVQKFKNFAD
-144 PEYQSWSF
+144 PAYQAWSF

-197 EEFHKESLGVTP
+197 EEFHKESLGITP
-209 ASFPATIAID
+209 IPFPETIAID

-254 LVFGASGLTKIIPN
+254 LVFGASGLTKVIPN
-268 TSNKPSLVFPG
+268 TSNKPSLIFPG

-312 PIASTDGLYVDSGF
+312 PIASADGLYVDSGF
-326 LTLVVGGKSN
+326 LTLVIGGKSK

-369 ISIDTASLLLP
+369 ISIDTTSLVLP

-401 NVSLIEVDC
+401 NVNLIEVDC
-410 LAIYSYQVS
+410 VAIYSYQVS
-419 VSVAKRRWV
+419 VTVAKRRWV
-428 YGQGVSSAQS
+428 YGQAVSSAQS

-487 SYSLPN
+487 SYSLPS
-493 IFLDTKSIDDLY
+493 IFLDTKTIDDLY
-505 TDCKAV
+505 TGCKAI

-525 SFRPNSTWAGIGT
+525 TFRPNSTWLGLGT
-538 YLNFPKLNILN
+538 YLNFPKFNILN
-549 DKVKSVYGVF
+549 DKVKSIYGVF

-569 YYNTSPTD
+569 YYNTSPTE
-577 SIDAEYYNTTSWAE
+577 SFDAEYYNTTTWAE
-591 SYDAGSYVAEG
+591 SYDAGTPVAEG
-602 TSQTLI
+602 TVQTLI
-608 KIYNTL
+608 KIYNPV
-614 TDDFFVIRLNGDIVE
+614 TDDFFIVRLNGNVIE

-636 IEETVYTTEAIE
+636 TEEVLYTTEAME
-648 SEQLFAVGINI
+648 PEQLFAVGISV

-668 NVSAFFGNVNG
+668 NVSTFFGNVNG
-679 LKVYVAGDEE
+679 LKIYVAGDEE
-689 ITNSFSGKIYS
+689 TSHSFSGKIYS

-712 SDYFNEYGV
+712 SDYFNEYGIV
-721 VNFDD
+721 KFDD
-726 LSISGVTEETNALA
+726 LSVSGVTEETNAIA
-740 LINHL
+740 FINHL

-795 LQFNLGHSS
+795 LQFNLGYPS

-860 YDTSESFVKSYIT
+860 YDTSESFVKSYVT
-873 FQYVAEG
+873 FQYIAEG
-880 ANALDEHFT
+880 ANALDEDFT

-902 DNYPDWVASKF
+902 DNYPDWAASKF

-949 VKIKK
+949 IKIKE
-954 LEIASQAL
+954 LEIASQAF
-962 SDNSFNSVGTKF
+962 SNNAFNSVGTPF

-1018 DFAFETNRGIAMP
+1018 DFDFETNRGIAMP

-1066 EYKEDIIKFYMVADS
+1066 DYKEDIIKFYMVADS

-1089 YALSSATGTE
+1089 YATSSSTGAE
-1099 YTKLTYFW
+1099 YKDLTYFW
-1107 NGVSVQNPVITIKEW
+1107 NGISVQNPIITIKEW

-1140 AINLNGPMLFN
+1140 AINLNGPILFN

-1161 QQVQSVVTRPWLKVK
+1161 QTIQSIVTRPWLKVK
-1176 TSDGTN
+1176 TNDGTKF
-1182 WDWTYWSENYD
+1182 WSYWSENFD

-1233 DANKMKIY
+1233 DANKVKIY
-1241 TDTTWQTNTLLPV
+1241 KDTEWQISTLLPV

>member
-35 DAKRNMASFPW
+35 EAKRNIVSFPW
-46 DDTDS
+46 ATTS
-51 CTISSGSLITGEPFP
+51 CTLSSGSAITDEPFP

-88 SPDIV
+88 SPDIE
-93 NFQDLNTTLG
+93 NFQNLNTTLG

-117 INSISIGYEYTDTT
+117 IDSISIGYEYTDTT
-131 TLEVVQKSKTFSD
+131 TLQVVQKFKDFTNLS
-144 PEYQSWSF
+144 YQSWSF
-152 MSETFE
+152 MSATFE

-165 FKIIIKILT
+165 FKIIIKILK
-174 SSGGATSADYKVYF
+174 SSGGATSDDYKVYF
-188 NGITTGQWS
+188 NGITAGQWS

-209 ASFPATIAID
+209 ESFPATIAID

-232 SSDTAYYL
+232 SSNTAYYL
-240 VKNNALLA
+240 VKDSALLA

-268 TSNKPSLVFPG
+268 TSNKPSLIFPG

-326 LTLVVGGKSN
+326 LTLVIGGKSN

-361 LNGEQVIE
+361 VNGEQVIE
-369 ISIDTASLLLP
+369 IAIDTTSLSLP
-380 DLLDESVPQRS
+380 DLLNAQLKS
-391 QDWLGFYAYD
+391 QDWLGFYAYE

-419 VSVAKRRWV
+419 VTVAKRRWV
-428 YGQGVSSAQS
+428 YGQAVSSAQS

-493 IFLDTKSIDDLY
+493 IFLDTKALDDLY
-505 TDCKAV
+505 TDCKAI
-511 QTDQDSGALPYKFL
+511 QTDQESGAFPHKFL
-525 SFRPNSTWAGIGT
+525 TFRPNSTWSGLGT

-549 DKVKSVYGVF
+549 DKVKSIYGVF
-559 SSGILLIDGG
+559 GSNVLLL
-569 YYNTSPTD
+569 
-577 SIDAEYYNTTSWAE
+577 DAEYYNTSPADYIEAGYYNTTSWTE
-591 SYDAGSYVAEG
+591 FFDAGNPG
-602 TSQTLI
+602 TNQTLI

-614 TDDFFVIRLNGDIVE
+614 TGDFFIVRLNEAVIE
-629 YVLNYNE
+629 YALNYNK
-636 IEETVYTTEAIE
+636 EEQIVYTTENIE

-689 ITNSFSGKIYS
+689 TSNSFFGKIYS

-712 SDYFNEYGV
+712 SNYFNEYGV
-721 VNFDD
+721 VKFDD
-726 LSISGVTEETNALA
+726 LSAPGVTEETNAIA

-745 ASYTLLPIEA
+745 ASYTLLPTEA

-795 LQFNLGHSS
+795 LQFNLGYPS
-804 PSKLLEKETTS
+804 PSKLLEKETNF
-815 SWTYEDLKQQY
+815 SWTYEDLREEY

-848 EDLAQKALKYYE
+848 EDLAEKALKYYE
-860 YDTSESFVKSYIT
+860 YDTSESFVKSYVT
-873 FQYVAEG
+873 FQYIAEG
-880 ANALDEHFT
+880 ANALDETFN
-889 IDVPAKEGSIIDI
+889 INVPAKEGSIIDI
-902 DNYPDWVASKF
+902 DNYPDWAASKF
-913 EVVDNTI
+913 EIVDNTI

-926 IDFNDIAI
+926 VDFNDLAV
-934 VYSVDFNVRGIINRP
+934 VYSIEFNVRGIINRP
-949 VKIKK
+949 IKIKE

-962 SDNSFNSVGTKF
+962 SDNAFNSVGTRF

-1018 DFAFETNRGIAMP
+1018 DFNFETNRGIAMP

-1052 QDSFS
+1052 QDFFS

-1066 EYKEDIIKFYMVADS
+1066 KYKEDIIKFYMVADS

-1089 YALSSATGTE
+1089 YATSSLTGTE
-1099 YTKLTYFW
+1099 YTGLTYFW
-1107 NGVSVQNPVITIKEW
+1107 NGISVQNPVITIKEW

-1127 QFSSALKFDLYIG
+1127 QFSSALNFDLYTG
-1140 AINLNGPMLFN
+1140 AINLNGPILFN

-1161 QQVQSVVTRPWLKVK
+1161 QTIQSIVTRPWQKVEIE
-1176 TSDGTN
+1176 N
-1182 WDWTYWSENYD
+1182 EWTYWSENFS
-1193 WQETLV
+1193 WQEALV

-1233 DANKMKIY
+1233 DSNQIKIY
-1241 TDTTWQTNTLLPV
+1241 TDTTWETKTLLPV